1 MSGTGTITP
10 VCSLYPNYRIPRKIG
25 RFAIWPTRK
34 QHSRLMTRDL
44 AYESSSH
51 SGAYEKKTAAKA
63 FNWLTK
69 LKEMTLKFP

>member
-1 MSGTGTITP
+1 MSGTGTP
-10 VCSLYPNYRIPRKIG
+10 VFHYQDSKEDHKV
-25 RFAIWPTRK
+25 AIWPTRK
-34 QHSRLMTRDL
+34 QNSGLMTWDV

-51 SGAYEKKTAAKA
+51 SGAYKKKIAAKD